1 MPNPQSIYVLEDM
14 LYYADSRLKSI
25 FSLNLTMNSSNR
37 TNATS
42 SSNSSGTNLLKKIT
56 TSNLKELFVFSDKSQ
71 PQDIESPCRASQNV
85 CEQLCFAMSGQSVA
99 KCACAVGELDAQSGR
114 TCKTPKE
121 YLIYSMGKILRF
133 LKIIENKTNVLN

>member
-25 FSLNLTMNSSNR
+25 FSLNLTMNTSNR

-42 SSNSSGTNLLKKIT
+42 SSSSSGTNLLKKIT

-71 PQDIESPCRASQNV
+71 PQDVESPCRASQNV
-85 CEQLCFAMSGQSVA
+85 CEQLCFAMPGQSVA

-121 YLIYSMGKILRF
+121 YLIYSMGKIMIFKNNR
-133 LKIIENKTNVLN
+133 K

>member
-25 FSLNLTMNSSNR
+25 FSLNLTMNTSNR

-42 SSNSSGTNLLKKIT
+42 SSSSSGTNLLKKIT

-85 CEQLCFAMSGQSVA
+85 CEQLCFAMPGQSVA

-133 LKIIENKTNVLN
+133 LKIIENKTRS

>member
-14 LYYADSRLKSI
+14 LYYADARLKSI
-25 FSLNLTMNSSNR
+25 FSLNLTVTSSNR
-37 TNATS
+37 TNAS
-42 SSNSSGTNLLKKIT
+42 SSGTNLLKKIT

-71 PQDIESPCRASQNV
+71 PQDVESPCRASQNV
-85 CEQLCFAMSGQSVA
+85 CEQLCFAMPGQSVA

-133 LKIIENKTNVLN
+133 LKIIENKKNVLN